1 MKKILIKILLKIIGE
16 DPFSVEAV
24 DLKIMQNWLFD
35 SYKNNGYKQYYTRRK
50 KYILNEL
57 GVGMEQKDYW
67 KKIGRIEE
75 LKALNENI
83 NTEVERR
90 NEERNKMDSKD
101 KSLRRHL

>member
-35 SYKNNGYKQYYTRRK
+35 SYKNNGYKQYYTLRK